1 MKSVRD
7 GATSARQDRPETAPR
22 ARCRHCRKRFTRKRP
37 AQLFCGP
44 NCRKAASYRRA
55 ADSDASTPQKTGSD
69 LRKDTSAGGHFLV
82 TDEQSSGSPK
92 TAGQS
97 GAAERPATGTGVTGE
112 TGDGGAGRA
121 TQTGASVTAVTPG
134 LRRWRRRRVMQEMT
148 TIDRCR
154 TCARRAVAPELG
166 TLTARTEDGK
176 ATGRGA
182 QLCESIWACAVCE
195 SAKRAEDTHELTTA
209 ALRWLARGGTLI
221 AGVLTTRHAPTDRLD
236 DLLCALMGTR
246 RHVDETTGEVTPRRP
261 GAYQR
266 MLKSDALRGRLG
278 AEIGYVGM
286 ARNTEVT
293 RSQAG
298 GYHPHLNVLIFV
310 GGTLDGTPAKGTV
323 VDTFVP
329 SAATLDRFEGWLR
342 GFWANTLRLIDPAYE
357 TSTECDR
364 RGCKCKGKGH
374 GITLD
379 VITSPDD
386 KALIDYLTKAG
397 GETAKS
403 VQADVDAAKGAA
415 AETAHS
421 TVKAAKG
428 TKSMTAFQ
436 VLDRLWAI
444 EHDGLAE
451 ADAPGYGTV
460 EQCRAYWLEYEA
472 ATRGRRAFEMTRG
485 LARHTD
491 LAGELEAYRYQEM
504 NRRLLGGVVLTSVAH
519 GQVAEAGSDYTVAEL
534 VAASREADVAELVAD
549 AGGRADHAR
558 VVDEAGA
565 GEWVESLAEVMR
577 AKARQRAAERAEW
590 DRLAEAGHG
599 LVPCEPCGGTGHRE
613 EYAAIHGGRCYP
625 CDGTGRVIGDADDDQ
640 EHDDG

>member
-1 MKSVRD
+1 
-7 GATSARQDRPETAPR
+7 
-22 ARCRHCRKRFTRKRP
+22 
-37 AQLFCGP
+37 
-44 NCRKAASYRRA
+44 
-55 ADSDASTPQKTGSD
+55 
-69 LRKDTSAGGHFLV
+69 
-82 TDEQSSGSPK
+82 
-92 TAGQS
+92 
-97 GAAERPATGTGVTGE
+97 
-112 TGDGGAGRA
+112 
-121 TQTGASVTAVTPG
+121 
-134 LRRWRRRRVMQEMT
+134 MT

-154 TCARRAVAPELG
+154 VCARRAVAPELG
-166 TLTARTEDGK
+166 TLTARTEDGT

-195 SAKRAEDTHELTTA
+195 ASRRAEDTHELTTA

-246 RHVDETTGEVTPRRP
+246 RHVDETTGEVTERTP

-266 MLKSDALRGRLG
+266 LLSDPGFYGRAEAVSTWRRKDGTVGQSVRPPAPGLRH
-278 AEIGYVGM
+278 EIGYVGM
-286 ARNTEVT
+286 ARNTEIT
-293 RSQAG
+293 RSKAG
-298 GYHPHLNVLIFV
+298 GYHPHLNTLVFV

-323 VDTFVP
+323 TGTFDP
-329 SAATLDRFEGWLR
+329 APEALERFEDWLR
-342 GFWANTLRLIDPAYE
+342 GFWASALRSIDPMYE

-364 RGCKCKGKGH
+364 RDCKCGGKGH
-374 GITLD
+374 GVQLH

-421 TVKAAKG
+421 TAKAAKG
-428 TKSMTAFQ
+428 KSMTPFQ
-436 VLDRLWAI
+436 ILDRLWAI

-451 ADAPGYGTV
+451 ADAPGYGTT
-460 EQCRAYWLEYEA
+460 EQCRGWWLEYET
-472 ATRGRRAFEMTRG
+472 ATRGRRAFELTRG

-504 NRRLLGGVVLTSVAH
+504 HRRLLGGVVLTSVAH
-519 GQVAEAGSDYTVAEL
+519 GQVAEAGSDFAVAEL
-534 VAASREADVAELVAD
+534 VAARREADVAELVAD

-565 GEWVESLAEVMR
+565 AEWVESLAEVMA

-613 EYAAIHGGRCYP
+613 EYAAIHGGQCFP
-625 CDGTGRVIGDADDDQ
+625 CGGTGRVIGDADDDQ
-640 EHDDG
+640 EHDG

>member
-1 MKSVRD
+1 
-7 GATSARQDRPETAPR
+7 
-22 ARCRHCRKRFTRKRP
+22 
-37 AQLFCGP
+37 
-44 NCRKAASYRRA
+44 
-55 ADSDASTPQKTGSD
+55 
-69 LRKDTSAGGHFLV
+69 
-82 TDEQSSGSPK
+82 
-92 TAGQS
+92 
-97 GAAERPATGTGVTGE
+97 
-112 TGDGGAGRA
+112 
-121 TQTGASVTAVTPG
+121 
-134 LRRWRRRRVMQEMT
+134 MQGMT

-154 TCARRAVAPELG
+154 MCARRAVAPELG

-195 SAKRAEDTHELTTA
+195 ASRRAEDTHELTTA

-221 AGVLTTRHAPTDRLD
+221 AGVLTTRHAPTDRLN

-246 RHVDETTGEVTPRRP
+246 RHVDETTGAVTPRRP

-266 MLKSDALRGRLG
+266 MLKSDALRGGLG
-278 AEIGYVGM
+278 AKVGYVGM
-286 ARNTEVT
+286 ARNTELT
-293 RSQAG
+293 RSRDG
-298 GYHPHLNVLIFV
+298 GWHPHLNVLIFV

-323 VDTFVP
+323 TGTFDP
-329 SAATLDRFEGWLR
+329 APKALTRFEEWLR
-342 GFWANTLRLIDPAYE
+342 GFWASALRSIDPTYE

-364 RGCKCKGKGH
+364 RGCKCGGKGH
-374 GITLD
+374 GVRLD

-421 TVKAAKG
+421 TAKAAKG
-428 TKSMTAFQ
+428 TKSMTPFQ
-436 VLDRLWAI
+436 ILDRLWAV
-444 EHDGLAE
+444 ERDGLAE
-451 ADAPGYGTV
+451 ADAPGYGTT
-460 EQCRAYWLEYEA
+460 EQCRGWWLEYET
-472 ATRGRRAFEMTRG
+472 ATRGRRAFELTRG

-491 LAGELEAYRYQEM
+491 LAGELKKYRYQEM
-504 NRRLLGGVVLTSVAH
+504 HRRLLSGVVLTSEAH
-519 GQVAEAGSDYTVAEL
+519 GQVAEAGTDFEVAEL
-534 VAASREADVAELVAD
+534 VAASLEAEVAGLVAD

-565 GEWVESLAEVMR
+565 AEWVESLAEVMAAK
-577 AKARQRAAERAEW
+577 AKARKAERAEW

-613 EYAAIHGGRCYP
+613 EYAAIHGGRCFP
-625 CDGTGRVIGDADDDQ
+625 CGGTGRVIGDADDDQ
-640 EHDDG
+640 EHDG